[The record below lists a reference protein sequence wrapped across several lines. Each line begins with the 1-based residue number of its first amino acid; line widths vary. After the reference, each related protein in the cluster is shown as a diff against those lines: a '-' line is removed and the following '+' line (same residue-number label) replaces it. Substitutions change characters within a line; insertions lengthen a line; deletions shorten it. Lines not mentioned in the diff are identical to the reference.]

1 MMAGEELWSHLLRVA
16 QSDPLQ
22 VQTQYRMGSETHR
35 AKLRLWQ
42 ILALCSHFVHT
53 VSLRQSTL
61 PCLMD
66 ILTAGNLSSVRMYVE
81 MAVCRILMQNPSEI
95 RSCLFPLLLNY
106 ERRHEALPACMLIVF
121 QVHSLTHHVSL
132 PHRCICGCILP
143 RWPCRVKIPKSS
155 EH

>member
-53 VSLRQSTL
+53 ASLRQSTL